1 MFISKIGNGYQQKT
15 CGFSQEAQWMM
26 GIQPSKHAKTA
37 PGQNLVRMFVHLFM
51 VNRVKE
57 NIPEG
62 ISRFASESHG
72 ICSCESD

>member
-1 MFISKIGNGYQQKT
+1 MVTNKKT